1 MATKKTEEVKT
12 EEVKAEEVKADSR
25 SKKAIVTGK
34 VKVDGE
40 VVKVGTE
47 IDVKLD
53 EKGNLPPSLINKV
66 QLKG

>member
-1 MATKKTEEVKT
+1 MANKK
-12 EEVKAEEVKADSR
+12 SP
-25 SKKAIVTGK
+25 KAIVTGK

-53 EKGNLPPSLINKV
+53 EKGNLPPSLVNKV
-66 QLKG
+66 KLKG